1 VVLVLMD
8 DWALNRSAPMAEP
21 VSRPG
26 PAALPAA
33 SAPSTAEWPGPVG
46 FPALLSDRYEVV
58 RLIGA
63 GAMTRVVEARDRW
76 EGRRVALKVPIES
89 LEHDEAFQARLAR
102 EARVAAGLSHPNAAA
117 IYTLGRH
124 DQVRFV
130 VTELVDGP
138 NLRDLLAVRG
148 PLPPTGA
155 ARVAAEVCAALA
167 AAHEQGFTHGHL
179 TLTNVLLA
187 IDGRVKVTDFRLAQ
201 AAQPQASVPDPA
213 ADLRG
218 LGRCLAA
225 MLTGREP
232 VAGKPVGLH
241 PGIPAEL
248 ATVVVRV
255 ANLETGYRSA
265 ADLGRVLDH
274 FLSGL
279 GPGAV
284 RPVQPDAVPGR
295 NLPAVADAASSQI
308 AQLVPSPGATRPGR
322 RPRPAGWP
330 RLARLVV
337 AAVVAAVVA
346 GLALVGVAAVGG
358 PGGGQPARPVTGQVW
373 APSSTTILA
382 PPTSQPAAGRAPA
395 TGGAPAAGRAPAT
408 TASPTTALAAGALP
422 TATSQPTTTTAQ
434 AGSAQRIV
442 PDVVGLHRGQAAD
455 VLAQAQLGIHAVLRI
470 VEDSGQVQRVVA
482 QEPSA
487 GLVVPAGSEV
497 TVVIGIRKR
506 TGDAAVN

>member
-1 VVLVLMD
+1 MD
-8 DWALNRSAPMAEP
+8 DCALIRSAPMAEP

-26 PAALPAA
+26 SAALPAA

-46 FPALLSDRYEVV
+46 FPALLGDRYEVV

-89 LEHDEAFQARLAR
+89 LEHDEAFHARLAR

-117 IYTLGRH
+117 IYGLGRH

-255 ANLETGYRSA
+255 ANPETGYRSA

-274 FLSGL
+274 FLTGL
-279 GPGAV
+279 RPGPV
-284 RPVQPDAVPGR
+284 RPVQPDVVRGR
-295 NLPAVADAASSQI
+295 NLPAVADAASSQT

-322 RPRPAGWP
+322 RPRPVGWP
-330 RLARLVV
+330 RLVRVVV
-337 AAVVAAVVA
+337 AAVVAALVA
-346 GLALVGVAAVGG
+346 GLGLVGVASVGG
-358 PGGGQPARPVTGQVW
+358 PGGGEPARPVTGPVW
-373 APSSTTILA
+373 APTSAAILA
-382 PPTSQPAAGRAPA
+382 PPTSQPATGRAPA
-395 TGGAPAAGRAPAT
+395 TGGAPAT
-408 TASPTTALAAGALP
+408 TASRMTAPAAGALP
-422 TATSQPTTTTAQ
+422 SATSQPITTTAQ

-442 PDVVGLHRGQAAD
+442 PNVVGLRRGQAAD
-455 VLAQAQLGIHAVLRI
+455 ALAQAQLGIHIVPRT

-506 TGDAAVN
+506 TGNAAVN